1 MAQISQK
8 TSYIAEKLITTLVIG
23 VTIGAVM
30 AMASNLFVEGVMAL
44 TRWRSSQTLLWPQFW
59 AGFSPYPLL
68 WLIITA
74 ALLIALRK
82 ALGLNR
88 WAGPADSILAAH
100 NIENNLDVKTGI
112 GSTIAAFI
120 SVGGGAAVGQYGPL
134 VHFGASLGA
143 FMRRISKSRMAND
156 VFIGCGVAGAI
167 AAGFNAPLA
176 GIVFAHEAVLRHF
189 SMRSIAPIT
198 LSATTAAGISR
209 WGLGDRHAL
218 SLSVVP
224 ETLVSL
230 VGPLILGGLIFGL
243 LAVVFMVA
251 LRQTARWSQKSGMT
265 AAHLIVLGAVGCG
278 LIGGF
283 VPQVLGLGTAT
294 ILEMTWQNHSVQF
307 LALLML
313 AKMAASAFCI
323 GTGVF
328 GGVFSPALFVGAAGG
343 ALVAM
348 FLSTLGFA
356 VSTATMVICGMAA
369 VSASVIGAPIA
380 AVLIVL
386 ELTTSYEMA
395 VAAAIAVAVS
405 ALLSNLLL
413 DYSFFDRQLL
423 DRGIDISMGRG
434 HLALSQ
440 MPLSALM
447 VQDYMTIAP
456 HDSVQEVRLRLSNSG
471 QTEAY
476 CLSPEGQLL
485 GKAELA
491 YLIALSPE
499 VKISEHIDRS
509 PLVLSQTSSV
519 QSALTK
525 LARFV
530 GESVPVIDQST
541 GVLKGVVFES
551 SLFHAFLDTQNQM
564 TAIERGAV

>member
-1 MAQISQK
+1 
-8 TSYIAEKLITTLVIG
+8 
-23 VTIGAVM
+23 
-30 AMASNLFVEGVMAL
+30 
-44 TRWRSSQTLLWPQFW
+44 
-59 AGFSPYPLL
+59 
-68 WLIITA
+68 
-74 ALLIALRK
+74 
-82 ALGLNR
+82 
-88 WAGPADSILAAH
+88 
-100 NIENNLDVKTGI
+100 
-112 GSTIAAFI
+112 
-120 SVGGGAAVGQYGPL
+120 
-134 VHFGASLGA
+134 
-143 FMRRISKSRMAND
+143 
-156 VFIGCGVAGAI
+156 
-167 AAGFNAPLA
+167 
-176 GIVFAHEAVLRHF
+176 
-189 SMRSIAPIT
+189 
-198 LSATTAAGISR
+198 
-209 WGLGDRHAL
+209 
-218 SLSVVP
+218 
-224 ETLVSL
+224 
-230 VGPLILGGLIFGL
+230 
-243 LAVVFMVA
+243 
-251 LRQTARWSQKSGMT
+251 
-265 AAHLIVLGAVGCG
+265 
-278 LIGGF
+278 
-283 VPQVLGLGTAT
+283 
-294 ILEMTWQNHSVQF
+294 
-307 LALLML
+307 
-313 AKMAASAFCI
+313 
-323 GTGVF
+323 
-328 GGVFSPALFVGAAGG
+328 
-343 ALVAM
+343 VAM

-413 DYSFFDRQLL
+413 GYSFFDRQLL

-456 HDSVQEVRLRLSNSG
+456 HDSVQEVRLRLSNNG

>member
-44 TRWRSSQTLLWPQFW
+44 TRWRSSQTLLWPQLW

-68 WLIITA
+68 RLIITA

-224 ETLVSL
+224 
-230 VGPLILGGLIFGL
+230 
-243 LAVVFMVA
+243 
-251 LRQTARWSQKSGMT
+251 R
-265 AAHLIVLGAVGCG
+265 
-278 LIGGF
+278 
-283 VPQVLGLGTAT
+283 
-294 ILEMTWQNHSVQF
+294 
-307 LALLML
+307 
-313 AKMAASAFCI
+313 
-323 GTGVF
+323 
-328 GGVFSPALFVGAAGG
+328 
-343 ALVAM
+343 
-348 FLSTLGFA
+348 
-356 VSTATMVICGMAA
+356 
-369 VSASVIGAPIA
+369 
-380 AVLIVL
+380 
-386 ELTTSYEMA
+386 
-395 VAAAIAVAVS
+395 
-405 ALLSNLLL
+405 
-413 DYSFFDRQLL
+413 
-423 DRGIDISMGRG
+423 DIS
-434 HLALSQ
+434 
-440 MPLSALM
+440 
-447 VQDYMTIAP
+447 
-456 HDSVQEVRLRLSNSG
+456 
-471 QTEAY
+471 
-476 CLSPEGQLL
+476 
-485 GKAELA
+485 
-491 YLIALSPE
+491 
-499 VKISEHIDRS
+499 
-509 PLVLSQTSSV
+509 
-519 QSALTK
+519 
-525 LARFV
+525 
-530 GESVPVIDQST
+530 
-541 GVLKGVVFES
+541 
-551 SLFHAFLDTQNQM
+551 
-564 TAIERGAV
+564 